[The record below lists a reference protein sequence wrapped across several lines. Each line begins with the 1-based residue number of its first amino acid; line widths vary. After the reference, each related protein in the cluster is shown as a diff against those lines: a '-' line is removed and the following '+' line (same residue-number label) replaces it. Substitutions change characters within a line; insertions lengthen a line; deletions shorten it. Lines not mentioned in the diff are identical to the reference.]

1 MKKFLLTLITVCL
14 AAVFLLTFISCCG
27 NNLSIEGNDYKLRT
41 AIYQEEDG
49 SLTTVAI
56 GEEDETYPDAKIV
69 DVRLN
74 ANNNVLTIKDNTNGK
89 VYEGAYTLL
98 DDGIDSK
105 IYKVDFNDKQGYATL
120 SYTKYND
127 GKKELTVC
135 LAIDDYTIYFY
146 A

>member
-14 AAVFLLTFISCCG
+14 AAVFLLTFISCGG
-27 NNLSIEGNDYKLRT
+27 NNSSIEGNEYILRN

-49 SLTTVAI
+49 SLKTVAI

-89 VYEGAYTLL
+89 VYEGGYTLFS
-98 DDGIDSK
+98 DNIDSR
-105 IYKVDFNDKQGYATL
+105 IYTIDFDEKQGYATV